1 MAFNPQQIN
10 PLDLNPNKGIG
21 VNIPFNSPGVFKLN
35 YLTKDAIKNNLINF
49 FLTNPGERYMNPDF
63 GGGLRNFIFEQLTEN
78 NLESLEKNL
87 ESLIE
92 TYFPAIIVQ
101 SIDIAK
107 NEDVN
112 NIVIEIKY
120 SIANTNIS
128 DNIIIQ
134 F

>member
-1 MAFNPQQIN
+1 
-10 PLDLNPNKGIG
+10 
-21 VNIPFNSPGVFKLN
+21 
-35 YLTKDAIKNNLINF
+35 
-49 FLTNPGERYMNPDF
+49 MNPDF

-101 SIDIAK
+101 SIDITK

-134 F
+134 I